1 MRSWEQLEGETLTDF
16 PLWRGIV
23 IKAPQVFNMR
33 MMLMRGMMMMMMMM
47 MMVVVVMMV
56 WMLMIMVIMMIMA
69 ILQKIHTDTF
79 HCERGVVIKVA
90 QQCGW

>member
-33 MMLMRGMMMMMMMM
+33 MMLMGVM
-47 MMVVVVMMV
+47 MMVMVVMMV
-56 WMLMIMVIMMIMA
+56 MMMSRPG
-69 ILQKIHTDTF
+69 H
-79 HCERGVVIKVA
+79 
-90 QQCGW
+90 GWQRVE

>member
-33 MMLMRGMMMMMMMM
+33 MMLMRVMMMM
-47 MMVVVVMMV
+47 VVMMV

>member
-33 MMLMRGMMMMMMMM
+33 MMLMRVMMMM
-47 MMVVVVMMV
+47 MMVVMMVVMLV
-56 WMLMIMVIMMIMA
+56 IMVIMA

-90 QQCGW
+90 QKCGW

>member
-33 MMLMRGMMMMMMMM
+33 MMLMGVMM
-47 MMVVVVMMV
+47 MMVMVVMMV

-90 QQCGW
+90 QKCGW

>member
-33 MMLMRGMMMMMMMM
+33 MMLMRVMMMM
-47 MMVVVVMMV
+47 MMVVMMVVMLV
-56 WMLMIMVIMMIMA
+56 IMVIMA

-79 HCERGVVIKVA
+79 HCGRGVVIKVA
-90 QQCGW
+90 QNCGW

>member
-33 MMLMRGMMMMMMMM
+33 MMLMRVMM
-47 MMVVVVMMV
+47 VVMMV
-56 WMLMIMVIMMIMA
+56 WMLMIMMIMA
-69 ILQKIHTDTF
+69 ILQKILSTVEWGLSSKWHSSVDGDD
-79 HCERGVVIKVA
+79 H
-90 QQCGW
+90 